1 MSSICVNILFSV
13 ILGFVT
19 PLIFSGASAVMTF
32 IFDTFTRP
40 FQFTYEQG
48 QGTNWFVEML
58 GSDLLN
64 IVVKIMISAGVVLA
78 IFMLAVNIFK
88 LFFAGFSKRVES
100 PIALCIRAVMSIF
113 LSYWI
118 IDIVYKVVFPM
129 FQWMLDKVNNI
140 TINSGKTVSQSISD
154 MYSLVEQTSA
164 SDFGL
169 SEGTNFVDKLAGAI
183 SGTSYGSVGTIIT
196 AIVFIVFFIK
206 SIIALFRLIAEMA
219 ERYLLVNVLTVCSP
233 MIMPTVISDS
243 TMQIFLSW
251 IRMMIANCLVLIFN
265 SLGMIMLNVAFV
277 NVGSACTAIVGMSGS
292 GRWMRPI
299 TAMVVFVALIKVV
312 EKFDVYLAQLA
323 FKIQAIGG
331 NDTGPTLGGLIALGG
346 KANKNAAQ
354 VAQAGGLGNY
364 LGEKAGNV
372 LGFFGGNRSGL
383 AKSLSQNATEYR
395 AASKEEARQ
404 LGHGALADRQNEDEI
419 NEENKQ
425 LRNQKNTQETDG
437 NNPDETKRVPTP
449 DTGGDLGQEPD
460 TGTGGNDGDNTGDG
474 KPKDTGGN
482 DGGNLGGGNPK
493 DTGTGGDLGQEPDTG
508 TGGNDGDNTGDG
520 KPKDTGGN
528 DGGNLG
534 GGNPKDTGTGGGE
547 DKGETGN
554 NSPEAPKNVFTTGGN
569 NDFVPVSEPSGTFDL
584 DRPGE
589 SGTHGQ
595 EVVSNDV
602 EPSQNTTQDTTTT
615 VETVERNIRE
625 RAKGVN
631 VEKTLD
637 DSYKDNSL
645 SDADVTRRQEE
656 YKRKFYEQ
664 KSQEEEKYAKDN
676 PEYPED
682 K

>member
-154 MYSLVEQTSA
+154 MYSLMEQTSA

-243 TMQIFLSW
+243 TIQIFLSW

-277 NVGSACTAIVGMSGS
+277 NVGSACTAIVGMDGS

-493 DTGTGGDLGQEPDTG
+493 G
-508 TGGNDGDNTGDG
+508 
-520 KPKDTGGN
+520 
-528 DGGNLG
+528 
-534 GGNPKDTGTGGGE
+534 TGTGGGE

-554 NSPEAPKNVFTTGGN
+554 NSPEAHKNVFTTGGN

-625 RAKGVN
+625 RAEGVN

>member
-13 ILGFVT
+13 ILGFIT

-88 LFFAGFSKRVES
+88 LFFAGISKRVES

-140 TINSGKTVSQSISD
+140 TINTGKTVSQSISD

-383 AKSLSQNATEYR
+383 AKNLSQNATEYR

-419 NEENKQ
+419 NEENKR
-425 LRNQKNTQETDG
+425 LRNQKDTQETDD
-437 NNPDETKRVPTP
+437 NSPDEGKKVPEGPGDNKDEGSP
-449 DTGGDLGQEPD
+449 DEGKKGPNGPGDNKDEGSPDEGKKVPEGPGDNKDEGSPDEGKKVPNDPGGGGSGQGTGA
-460 TGTGGNDGDNTGDG
+460 GTGGN
-474 KPKDTGGN
+474 
-482 DGGNLGGGNPK
+482 
-493 DTGTGGDLGQEPDTG
+493 
-508 TGGNDGDNTGDG
+508 
-520 KPKDTGGN
+520 
-528 DGGNLG
+528 
-534 GGNPKDTGTGGGE
+534 
-547 DKGETGN
+547 N
-554 NSPEAPKNVFTTGGN
+554 N
-569 NDFVPVSEPSGTFDL
+569 FVPVPERSGTFDL

-589 SGTHGQ
+589 SGTRR
-595 EVVSNDV
+595 DV
-602 EPSQNTTQDTTTT
+602 EPSQNTIQDTTRT
-615 VETVERNIRE
+615 VETVRD
-625 RAKGVN
+625 RAESVKVD
-631 VEKTLD
+631 KTLD

-645 SDADVTRRQEE
+645 SDAEATRRQEE

>member
-78 IFMLAVNIFK
+78 IFMLALNIFK

-140 TINSGKTVSQSISD
+140 TINTGKTVSQSISD

-183 SGTSYGSVGTIIT
+183 SGASYGSVGTIIT

-383 AKSLSQNATEYR
+383 AKNLSQNATEYR

-425 LRNQKNTQETDG
+425 LRNQKNTQEMDDNSSDETKRVPTPDTGGGEDEGGTDG

-449 DTGGDLGQEPD
+449 GPGGDLGQNTD
-460 TGTGGNDGDNTGDG
+460 TGTGGNDG
-474 KPKDTGGN
+474 GN
-482 DGGNLGGGNPK
+482 PGGGKDEPNPV
-493 DTGTGGDLGQEPDTG
+493 
-508 TGGNDGDNTGDG
+508 
-520 KPKDTGGN
+520 
-528 DGGNLG
+528 
-534 GGNPKDTGTGGGE
+534 
-547 DKGETGN
+547 
-554 NSPEAPKNVFTTGGN
+554 STTGEN
-569 NDFVPVSEPSGTFDL
+569 NNGFVPVPERSGTFDL

-602 EPSQNTTQDTTTT
+602 EPFQNTTQDTTTT

-625 RAKGVN
+625 RAEGVN

-645 SDADVTRRQEE
+645 SDAEATATRRQEE

>member
-140 TINSGKTVSQSISD
+140 TINTGKTVSQSISD

-183 SGTSYGSVGTIIT
+183 SGTLYGSVGTIIT

-383 AKSLSQNATEYR
+383 AKNLSQNATEYR

-404 LGHGALADRQNEDEI
+404 LGHGALADRQNEEEI
-419 NEENKQ
+419 NEENKR
-425 LRNQKNTQETDG
+425 LRNQKNAQETDDG
-437 NNPDETKRVPTP
+437 QPKN
-449 DTGGDLGQEPD
+449 TGPSGGLSQNTDAGSGDGGSGQGTG
-460 TGTGGNDGDNTGDG
+460 TGTGGAPVAEAKGPFTF
-474 KPKDTGGN
+474 GG
-482 DGGNLGGGNPK
+482 
-493 DTGTGGDLGQEPDTG
+493 PD
-508 TGGNDGDNTGDG
+508 
-520 KPKDTGGN
+520 K
-528 DGGNLG
+528 
-534 GGNPKDTGTGGGE
+534 
-547 DKGETGN
+547 
-554 NSPEAPKNVFTTGGN
+554 
-569 NDFVPVSEPSGTFDL
+569 
-584 DRPGE
+584 

-595 EVVSNDV
+595 EGVSNDV
-602 EPSQNTTQDTTTT
+602 EPSQNTTQDTTRT
-615 VETVERNIRE
+615 VETVERNIRK

-645 SDADVTRRQEE
+645 SDAEATRRQEE

>member
-140 TINSGKTVSQSISD
+140 TINTGKTVSQSISD

-331 NDTGPTLGGLIALGG
+331 SDTGPTLGGLIALGG

-383 AKSLSQNATEYR
+383 AKNLSQNATEYR

-425 LRNQKNTQETDG
+425 LKNQKNTQETDD
-437 NNPDETKRVPTP
+437 NSPDETKRVPTP
-449 DTGGDLGQEPD
+449 DTGGGEDEGGPGDNSSDETKRVPTTDGGDLGQNTD
-460 TGTGGNDGDNTGDG
+460 TGTGGNDG
-474 KPKDTGGN
+474 GN
-482 DGGNLGGGNPK
+482 PGGGKDEPNPV
-493 DTGTGGDLGQEPDTG
+493 
-508 TGGNDGDNTGDG
+508 
-520 KPKDTGGN
+520 
-528 DGGNLG
+528 
-534 GGNPKDTGTGGGE
+534 
-547 DKGETGN
+547 
-554 NSPEAPKNVFTTGGN
+554 STTGEN
-569 NDFVPVSEPSGTFDL
+569 NNGFVPVPEHSGTFDL

-602 EPSQNTTQDTTTT
+602 EPSQNTPQDTTTT

-625 RAKGVN
+625 RAEGVN

>member
-140 TINSGKTVSQSISD
+140 TINTGKTVSQSISD

-299 TAMVVFVALIKVV
+299 TAMVVFVVLIKVV

-383 AKSLSQNATEYR
+383 AKNLSQNATEYR

-419 NEENKQ
+419 NEENKR
-425 LRNQKNTQETDG
+425 LRNQKDTQETDD
-437 NNPDETKRVPTP
+437 NSPDETKRVPTP
-449 DTGGDLGQEPD
+449 DTGGGEDEGGTGDNSSDETKRVPTTDGGDLGQNTD
-460 TGTGGNDGDNTGDG
+460 TGTGGNDG
-474 KPKDTGGN
+474 GN
-482 DGGNLGGGNPK
+482 PGGGKDEPNPV
-493 DTGTGGDLGQEPDTG
+493 
-508 TGGNDGDNTGDG
+508 
-520 KPKDTGGN
+520 
-528 DGGNLG
+528 
-534 GGNPKDTGTGGGE
+534 
-547 DKGETGN
+547 
-554 NSPEAPKNVFTTGGN
+554 STTGEN
-569 NDFVPVSEPSGTFDL
+569 NNGFVPVPERSGTFDL

-602 EPSQNTTQDTTTT
+602 EPFQNTTQDTTTT

-625 RAKGVN
+625 RAEGVN

>member
-140 TINSGKTVSQSISD
+140 TINTGKTVSQSISD

-183 SGTSYGSVGTIIT
+183 SGASYGSVGTIIT

-383 AKSLSQNATEYR
+383 AKNLSQNATEYR

-419 NEENKQ
+419 NEENKR
-425 LRNQKNTQETDG
+425 LRNQKNTQETDD
-437 NNPDETKRVPTP
+437 NSPDETKRVPTP

-460 TGTGGNDGDNTGDG
+460 TGTGGNDG
-474 KPKDTGGN
+474 GN
-482 DGGNLGGGNPK
+482 PGGGKDEPNPV
-493 DTGTGGDLGQEPDTG
+493 
-508 TGGNDGDNTGDG
+508 
-520 KPKDTGGN
+520 
-528 DGGNLG
+528 
-534 GGNPKDTGTGGGE
+534 
-547 DKGETGN
+547 
-554 NSPEAPKNVFTTGGN
+554 STTGEN
-569 NDFVPVSEPSGTFDL
+569 NNGFVPVPERSGTFDL

-625 RAKGVN
+625 RAEGVN

>member
-140 TINSGKTVSQSISD
+140 TINTGKTVSQSISD

-383 AKSLSQNATEYR
+383 AKNLSQNATEYR

-425 LRNQKNTQETDG
+425 LRNQKNTQEMDDNSSDETKRVPTPDTGGGEDEGGTDG

-449 DTGGDLGQEPD
+449 GPGGDLGQNTD

-493 DTGTGGDLGQEPDTG
+493 GI
-508 TGGNDGDNTGDG
+508 
-520 KPKDTGGN
+520 
-528 DGGNLG
+528 
-534 GGNPKDTGTGGGE
+534 GTGGGE

-554 NSPEAPKNVFTTGGN
+554 NSPEAPKNVSTTGGN

-625 RAKGVN
+625 RAEGVN

-645 SDADVTRRQEE
+645 SDADATRRQEE

>member
-88 LFFAGFSKRVES
+88 LFFAGISKRVES

-383 AKSLSQNATEYR
+383 AKNLSQNATEYR

-419 NEENKQ
+419 NEENKR
-425 LRNQKNTQETDG
+425 LRNQKNIQETDD
-437 NNPDETKRVPTP
+437 NSQKDTKKVPTP
-449 DTGGDLGQEPD
+449 DGGGGEDEGGTGDNSSETPIQVPTGSGGDLGQ
-460 TGTGGNDGDNTGDG
+460 NTDAG
-474 KPKDTGGN
+474 TGGN
-482 DGGNLGGGNPK
+482 DGGNPGGGKDEPNPV
-493 DTGTGGDLGQEPDTG
+493 
-508 TGGNDGDNTGDG
+508 
-520 KPKDTGGN
+520 
-528 DGGNLG
+528 
-534 GGNPKDTGTGGGE
+534 
-547 DKGETGN
+547 
-554 NSPEAPKNVFTTGGN
+554 STTGEN
-569 NDFVPVSEPSGTFDL
+569 NNGFVPVPERSGTFDL

-602 EPSQNTTQDTTTT
+602 EPSQNTTQDTTQDTTTT

-625 RAKGVN
+625 RAEGVN

-637 DSYKDNSL
+637 DSYKNDSL
-645 SDADVTRRQEE
+645 SDAEATRRQEE

-664 KSQEEEKYAKDN
+664 KSQEEKYAKDN

>member
-88 LFFAGFSKRVES
+88 LFFAGISKRVES

-383 AKSLSQNATEYR
+383 AKNLSQNATEYR
-395 AASKEEARQ
+395 AAIKEEARQ

-419 NEENKQ
+419 NEENKR
-425 LRNQKNTQETDG
+425 LRNQKDTQETDD
-437 NNPDETKRVPTP
+437 NSPDEGKKVPEGPGDNKDEGSP
-449 DTGGDLGQEPD
+449 DEGKKVPNDPGGGGSGQGTGA
-460 TGTGGNDGDNTGDG
+460 GTGGN
-474 KPKDTGGN
+474 
-482 DGGNLGGGNPK
+482 
-493 DTGTGGDLGQEPDTG
+493 
-508 TGGNDGDNTGDG
+508 
-520 KPKDTGGN
+520 
-528 DGGNLG
+528 
-534 GGNPKDTGTGGGE
+534 
-547 DKGETGN
+547 N
-554 NSPEAPKNVFTTGGN
+554 N
-569 NDFVPVSEPSGTFDL
+569 FVPVPERSGTFDL

-589 SGTHGQ
+589 SGTRR
-595 EVVSNDV
+595 DV
-602 EPSQNTTQDTTTT
+602 EPSQNTIQDTTRT
-615 VETVERNIRE
+615 VETVRD
-625 RAKGVN
+625 RAESVKVD
-631 VEKTLD
+631 KTLD

-645 SDADVTRRQEE
+645 SDAEATRRQEE

>member
-383 AKSLSQNATEYR
+383 AKNLSQNATEYR

-419 NEENKQ
+419 NEENKR

-460 TGTGGNDGDNTGDG
+460 TGTGG
-474 KPKDTGGN
+474 
-482 DGGNLGGGNPK
+482 
-493 DTGTGGDLGQEPDTG
+493 
-508 TGGNDGDNTGDG
+508 
-520 KPKDTGGN
+520 
-528 DGGNLG
+528 
-534 GGNPKDTGTGGGE
+534 GE

-554 NSPEAPKNVFTTGGN
+554 NSPEAPKNVSTTGGN

-625 RAKGVN
+625 RAEGVN

-645 SDADVTRRQEE
+645 SDADATRRQEE

>member
-140 TINSGKTVSQSISD
+140 TINTGKTVSQSISD

-183 SGTSYGSVGTIIT
+183 SGASYGSVGTIIT

-383 AKSLSQNATEYR
+383 AKNLSQNATEYR

-419 NEENKQ
+419 NEENKR
-425 LRNQKNTQETDG
+425 LRNQKNTQETGD
-437 NNPDETKRVPTP
+437 NSPDEGKKVPEGPGDNKDEGSP
-449 DTGGDLGQEPD
+449 DKGKNVSKDSGVGESETDKGQPKNTGHGGDLGQNTGP
-460 TGTGGNDGDNTGDG
+460 GTGGAPVPES
-474 KPKDTGGN
+474 K
-482 DGGNLGGGNPK
+482 
-493 DTGTGGDLGQEPDTG
+493 GTF
-508 TGGNDGDNTGDG
+508 N
-520 KPKDTGGN
+520 
-528 DGGNLG
+528 
-534 GGNPKDTGTGGGE
+534 
-547 DKGETGN
+547 
-554 NSPEAPKNVFTTGGN
+554 F
-569 NDFVPVSEPSGTFDL
+569 SGTDK
-584 DRPGE
+584 
-589 SGTHGQ
+589 SGTPGQ
-595 EVVSNDV
+595 N
-602 EPSQNTTQDTTTT
+602 
-615 VETVERNIRE
+615 VETVERTIRE
-625 RAKGVN
+625 RAEGVN
-631 VEKTLD
+631 VKKTLD
-637 DSYKDNSL
+637 DSYKDDSL

-664 KSQEEEKYAKDN
+664 KSQEEEKYARIIRN
-676 PEYPED
+676 IRRINNTESCSLR
-682 K
+682 

>member
-383 AKSLSQNATEYR
+383 AKNLSQNATEYR

-493 DTGTGGDLGQEPDTG
+493 G
-508 TGGNDGDNTGDG
+508 
-520 KPKDTGGN
+520 
-528 DGGNLG
+528 
-534 GGNPKDTGTGGGE
+534 TGTGGGE

-554 NSPEAPKNVFTTGGN
+554 NSPEAPKNVSTTGGN

-625 RAKGVN
+625 RAEGVN
-631 VEKTLD
+631 VEKMSD
-637 DSYKDNSL
+637 DSYKDDSL
-645 SDADVTRRQEE
+645 SDTEATRRQEE

>member
-19 PLIFSGASAVMTF
+19 PLIFSATSAVMTF

-58 GSDLLN
+58 GPDLLN

-88 LFFAGFSKRVES
+88 LFFAGLSKRVES

-140 TINSGKTVSQSISD
+140 TINSGKTASQSISD
-154 MYSLVEQTSA
+154 MFSLMEQSSA
-164 SDFGL
+164 GDFGL
-169 SEGTNFVDKLAGAI
+169 SEGTNFVDKLTGAI
-183 SGTSYGSVGTIIT
+183 SGSSYGSVGTIIT

-206 SIIALFRLIAEMA
+206 SIIALFRLVAEMA

-265 SLGMIMLNVAFV
+265 SLGMIMLNVAFI

-383 AKSLSQNATEYR
+383 AKNLSQNATEYR

-419 NEENKQ
+419 NEENKR
-425 LRNQKNTQETDG
+425 LKNQKNTQETDDDNPGDGQPKNTGSGGGLGQNTDAGSGGNKDEEETDDGQPKNTGGG
-437 NNPDETKRVPTP
+437 NNNKDDNSQKDPIQVPTAP
-449 DTGGDLGQEPD
+449 GGGSGQNTAPEGGGSGQNTG
-460 TGTGGNDGDNTGDG
+460 TGTGGNNE
-474 KPKDTGGN
+474 KFK
-482 DGGNLGGGNPK
+482 
-493 DTGTGGDLGQEPDTG
+493 
-508 TGGNDGDNTGDG
+508 
-520 KPKDTGGN
+520 
-528 DGGNLG
+528 
-534 GGNPKDTGTGGGE
+534 
-547 DKGETGN
+547 
-554 NSPEAPKNVFTTGGN
+554 
-569 NDFVPVSEPSGTFDL
+569 SEPSGTFDF
-584 DRPGE
+584 DRTGE
-589 SGTHGQ
+589 SGTPGQ
-595 EVVSNDV
+595 
-602 EPSQNTTQDTTTT
+602 PQNTTVTE
-615 VETVERNIRE
+615 ETVERNIRE
-625 RAKGVN
+625 RAEGVN
-631 VEKTLD
+631 VDKTLG
-637 DSYKDNSL
+637 DSYKDDSL
-645 SDADVTRRQEE
+645 SDAEATRRQEE
-656 YKRKFYEQ
+656 YKRKFYER

>member
-140 TINSGKTVSQSISD
+140 TINTGKTVSQSISD

-383 AKSLSQNATEYR
+383 AKNLSQNATEYR

-419 NEENKQ
+419 NEENKR
-425 LRNQKNTQETDG
+425 LRNQKNAQETDD

-460 TGTGGNDGDNTGDG
+460 TGTGGNDGGNPGDG

-493 DTGTGGDLGQEPDTG
+493 GTG
-508 TGGNDGDNTGDG
+508 TGGNDG
-520 KPKDTGGN
+520 GN
-528 DGGNLG
+528 PG
-534 GGNPKDTGTGGGE
+534 GGKDEPNPV
-547 DKGETGN
+547 
-554 NSPEAPKNVFTTGGN
+554 STTGEN
-569 NDFVPVSEPSGTFDL
+569 NNGFVPVSEPSGTFDL

-602 EPSQNTTQDTTTT
+602 EPFQNTTQDTTTT

-625 RAKGVN
+625 RAEGVN

-645 SDADVTRRQEE
+645 SDAEATATRRQEE

>member
-13 ILGFVT
+13 ILGFIT

-183 SGTSYGSVGTIIT
+183 SGTAYGSVGTIIT

-331 NDTGPTLGGLIALGG
+331 NDTGPTLGGLIALGA

-383 AKSLSQNATEYR
+383 AKNLSQNATEYR

-419 NEENKQ
+419 NEENKR
-425 LRNQKNTQETDG
+425 LRNQKNTQETGD
-437 NNPDETKRVPTP
+437 NSPDETKRVPTP
-449 DTGGDLGQEPD
+449 DTGGGLNQNPD
-460 TGTGGNDGDNTGDG
+460 GGSGDGDGEGSPDDSQ
-474 KPKDTGGN
+474 PKDTGHGGGLN
-482 DGGNLGGGNPK
+482 QNPDGGSGDGGSGQG
-493 DTGTGGDLGQEPDTG
+493 TGAGTGGIPV
-508 TGGNDGDNTGDG
+508 
-520 KPKDTGGN
+520 
-528 DGGNLG
+528 
-534 GGNPKDTGTGGGE
+534 
-547 DKGETGN
+547 
-554 NSPEAPKNVFTTGGN
+554 PESKRTFNF
-569 NDFVPVSEPSGTFDL
+569 SGTDK
-584 DRPGE
+584 
-589 SGTHGQ
+589 SGTPGQ
-595 EVVSNDV
+595 N
-602 EPSQNTTQDTTTT
+602 
-615 VETVERNIRE
+615 VETVKRTIRE

-645 SDADVTRRQEE
+645 SDAEATRRQEE

>member
-140 TINSGKTVSQSISD
+140 TINTGKTVSQSISD

-383 AKSLSQNATEYR
+383 AKNLSQNATEYR

-419 NEENKQ
+419 NEENKR
-425 LRNQKNTQETDG
+425 LRNQKDTQETDD
-437 NNPDETKRVPTP
+437 NSPDETKRGPTP
-449 DTGGDLGQEPD
+449 DTGGGKDEP
-460 TGTGGNDGDNTGDG
+460 
-474 KPKDTGGN
+474 
-482 DGGNLGGGNPK
+482 NPV
-493 DTGTGGDLGQEPDTG
+493 
-508 TGGNDGDNTGDG
+508 
-520 KPKDTGGN
+520 
-528 DGGNLG
+528 
-534 GGNPKDTGTGGGE
+534 
-547 DKGETGN
+547 
-554 NSPEAPKNVFTTGGN
+554 STTGEN
-569 NDFVPVSEPSGTFDL
+569 NNGFVPVPERSGTFDL

-602 EPSQNTTQDTTTT
+602 EPFQNTTQDTTTT

-625 RAKGVN
+625 RAEGVN

>member
-346 KANKNAAQ
+346 KANKNVAQ

-383 AKSLSQNATEYR
+383 AKNLSQNATEYR

-419 NEENKQ
+419 NEENKR
-425 LRNQKNTQETDG
+425 LRNQQNTQETDD
-437 NNPDETKRVPTP
+437 NSPDETKRVPTP
-449 DTGGDLGQEPD
+449 DTGGGEDEGGTGDNSSDETKRVPTTDGGDLGQ
-460 TGTGGNDGDNTGDG
+460 NTDAG
-474 KPKDTGGN
+474 TGGN
-482 DGGNLGGGNPK
+482 DGGNPGGGKDEPNPV
-493 DTGTGGDLGQEPDTG
+493 
-508 TGGNDGDNTGDG
+508 
-520 KPKDTGGN
+520 
-528 DGGNLG
+528 
-534 GGNPKDTGTGGGE
+534 
-547 DKGETGN
+547 
-554 NSPEAPKNVFTTGGN
+554 STTGENN

-595 EVVSNDV
+595 EVVANDV

-625 RAKGVN
+625 RAEGVN

-637 DSYKDNSL
+637 DSYKNDSL
-645 SDADVTRRQEE
+645 SDADATRRQEE

-664 KSQEEEKYAKDN
+664 KSQEEKYAKDN

>member
-32 IFDTFTRP
+32 IFETFTRP

-88 LFFAGFSKRVES
+88 LFFAGISKRVES

-140 TINSGKTVSQSISD
+140 TINTGKTVSQSISD

-383 AKSLSQNATEYR
+383 AKNLSQNATEYR

-482 DGGNLGGGNPK
+482 NGGNLGGGNPK
-493 DTGTGGDLGQEPDTG
+493 GTGTGGS
-508 TGGNDGDNTGDG
+508 
-520 KPKDTGGN
+520 
-528 DGGNLG
+528 
-534 GGNPKDTGTGGGE
+534 E

-554 NSPEAPKNVFTTGGN
+554 NSPEAPKNVSTTGGN

-625 RAKGVN
+625 RAEGVN

-645 SDADVTRRQEE
+645 SDADATRRQEE

>member
-140 TINSGKTVSQSISD
+140 TINTGKTVSQSISD

-183 SGTSYGSVGTIIT
+183 SGTLYGSVGTIIT

-383 AKSLSQNATEYR
+383 AKNLSQNATEYR

-437 NNPDETKRVPTP
+437 NNPDETKQVLTP

-460 TGTGGNDGDNTGDG
+460 TGTGGNDGDNSSDTPIQVSTG
-474 KPKDTGGN
+474 P
-482 DGGNLGGGNPK
+482 
-493 DTGTGGDLGQEPDTG
+493 GGDLGQNTDAG
-508 TGGNDGDNTGDG
+508 TGGNDGDNSSDTPIQVSTGPGGDLG
-520 KPKDTGGN
+520 QNTDAGTGGN
-528 DGGNLG
+528 DGGNPG
-534 GGNPKDTGTGGGE
+534 GGKDE
-547 DKGETGN
+547 PN
-554 NSPEAPKNVFTTGGN
+554 
-569 NDFVPVSEPSGTFDL
+569 PVSTN
-584 DRPGE
+584 
-589 SGTHGQ
+589 GQ

-602 EPSQNTTQDTTTT
+602 EPSQNTTQDTTAT

-625 RAKGVN
+625 RAEGVN

-664 KSQEEEKYAKDN
+664 KSQEEEKFAKDN

>member
-13 ILGFVT
+13 ILGFIT

-183 SGTSYGSVGTIIT
+183 SGASYGSVGTIIT

-383 AKSLSQNATEYR
+383 AKNLSQNATEYR

-404 LGHGALADRQNEDEI
+404 LGHGALADRQNEDEK
-419 NEENKQ
+419 NEENKR
-425 LRNQKNTQETDG
+425 LRNQKNTQETGDD
-437 NNPDETKRVPTP
+437 NPDEGKKVPEGPGDNKDKEEMDDNSPDKGKKLP
-449 DTGGDLGQEPD
+449 DTVPGGNSGKKLYTDSGDGGSGQG
-460 TGTGGNDGDNTGDG
+460 TGAGTGGIPVPES
-474 KPKDTGGN
+474 K
-482 DGGNLGGGNPK
+482 
-493 DTGTGGDLGQEPDTG
+493 GTF
-508 TGGNDGDNTGDG
+508 N
-520 KPKDTGGN
+520 
-528 DGGNLG
+528 
-534 GGNPKDTGTGGGE
+534 
-547 DKGETGN
+547 
-554 NSPEAPKNVFTTGGN
+554 F
-569 NDFVPVSEPSGTFDL
+569 SGTDK
-584 DRPGE
+584 
-589 SGTHGQ
+589 SGTPGQ
-595 EVVSNDV
+595 N
-602 EPSQNTTQDTTTT
+602 
-615 VETVERNIRE
+615 VETVERTIRE

-645 SDADVTRRQEE
+645 SDAEATRRQEE

>member
-140 TINSGKTVSQSISD
+140 TINTGKTVSQSISD

-383 AKSLSQNATEYR
+383 AKNLSQNATEYR

-425 LRNQKNTQETDG
+425 LRNQKNTQEMDDNSSDETKRVPTTDTGGGEDEGGTDG
-437 NNPDETKRVPTP
+437 NNPDETKRVPTT
-449 DTGGDLGQEPD
+449 DGGDLGQNTD
-460 TGTGGNDGDNTGDG
+460 TGTGGNDG
-474 KPKDTGGN
+474 GN
-482 DGGNLGGGNPK
+482 PGGGKDEPNPV
-493 DTGTGGDLGQEPDTG
+493 
-508 TGGNDGDNTGDG
+508 
-520 KPKDTGGN
+520 
-528 DGGNLG
+528 
-534 GGNPKDTGTGGGE
+534 
-547 DKGETGN
+547 
-554 NSPEAPKNVFTTGGN
+554 STTGEN
-569 NDFVPVSEPSGTFDL
+569 NNGFVPVPEHSGTLDL

-615 VETVERNIRE
+615 IETVERNIRE
-625 RAKGVN
+625 RAEGVN

>member
-383 AKSLSQNATEYR
+383 AKNLSQNATEYR

-419 NEENKQ
+419 NEENKR
-425 LRNQKNTQETDG
+425 LRNQKNTQETDD
-437 NNPDETKRVPTP
+437 NSPDETKRVPTP

-460 TGTGGNDGDNTGDG
+460 TGTGGNDGDN
-474 KPKDTGGN
+474 P
-482 DGGNLGGGNPK
+482 GGGKDEPNPV
-493 DTGTGGDLGQEPDTG
+493 
-508 TGGNDGDNTGDG
+508 
-520 KPKDTGGN
+520 
-528 DGGNLG
+528 
-534 GGNPKDTGTGGGE
+534 
-547 DKGETGN
+547 
-554 NSPEAPKNVFTTGGN
+554 STTGEN
-569 NDFVPVSEPSGTFDL
+569 NNGFVPVPEHSGTFDL

-625 RAKGVN
+625 RAEGVN

-664 KSQEEEKYAKDN
+664 KSQEEKYAKDN

>member
-19 PLIFSGASAVMTF
+19 PLIFSGTSAVMTF

-140 TINSGKTVSQSISD
+140 TINTGKTVSQSISD

-383 AKSLSQNATEYR
+383 AKNLSQNATEYR

-460 TGTGGNDGDNTGDG
+460 TGTGGNDGDNSSETPIQVPTGPGGDLG
-474 KPKDTGGN
+474 QNTDAGTGGN
-482 DGGNLGGGNPK
+482 DGGNPGGGKDEPNPV
-493 DTGTGGDLGQEPDTG
+493 
-508 TGGNDGDNTGDG
+508 
-520 KPKDTGGN
+520 
-528 DGGNLG
+528 
-534 GGNPKDTGTGGGE
+534 
-547 DKGETGN
+547 
-554 NSPEAPKNVFTTGGN
+554 STTGEN
-569 NDFVPVSEPSGTFDL
+569 NNGFVPVPEHSGTFDL

-625 RAKGVN
+625 RAEGVN

>member
-48 QGTNWFVEML
+48 QGTNRFVEML

-88 LFFAGFSKRVES
+88 LFFAGISKRVES

-140 TINSGKTVSQSISD
+140 TINTGKTVSQSISD

-383 AKSLSQNATEYR
+383 AKNLSQNATEYR
-395 AASKEEARQ
+395 AANKEEAKQ

-419 NEENKQ
+419 NEENKR
-425 LRNQKNTQETDG
+425 LRNQKNAQETDD
-437 NNPDETKRVPTP
+437 NNPDETKKVPEGP
-449 DTGGDLGQEPD
+449 GGGDKDETDGP
-460 TGTGGNDGDNTGDG
+460 GTEVPKDSGGGSPESIGGGDNSNPDG
-474 KPKDTGGN
+474 T
-482 DGGNLGGGNPK
+482 GGGNPESI
-493 DTGTGGDLGQEPDTG
+493 G
-508 TGGNDGDNTGDG
+508 
-520 KPKDTGGN
+520 
-528 DGGNLG
+528 
-534 GGNPKDTGTGGGE
+534 
-547 DKGETGN
+547 
-554 NSPEAPKNVFTTGGN
+554 TGGN

-589 SGTHGQ
+589 SGTHVQ

-625 RAKGVN
+625 RAEGVN

-645 SDADVTRRQEE
+645 SDAEATRRQEE

>member
-140 TINSGKTVSQSISD
+140 TINTGKTVSQSISD

-383 AKSLSQNATEYR
+383 AKNLSQNATEYR

-460 TGTGGNDGDNTGDG
+460 TGTGGNDGDNSSETPIQVPTGPGGDLG
-474 KPKDTGGN
+474 QNIDAGTGGN
-482 DGGNLGGGNPK
+482 DGGNPGGGKDEPNPV
-493 DTGTGGDLGQEPDTG
+493 
-508 TGGNDGDNTGDG
+508 
-520 KPKDTGGN
+520 
-528 DGGNLG
+528 
-534 GGNPKDTGTGGGE
+534 
-547 DKGETGN
+547 
-554 NSPEAPKNVFTTGGN
+554 STTGEN
-569 NDFVPVSEPSGTFDL
+569 NNGFVPVPEHSGTFDL

-625 RAKGVN
+625 RAEGVN

>member
-140 TINSGKTVSQSISD
+140 TINTGKTVSQSISD

-383 AKSLSQNATEYR
+383 AKNLSQNATEYR

-419 NEENKQ
+419 NEENKR
-425 LRNQKNTQETDG
+425 LRNQKNTQETDD
-437 NNPDETKRVPTP
+437 NSPDETKRVPTTDGGGGEDEGGP
-449 DTGGDLGQEPD
+449 GDNSPETPIQVPTGPGGDLGQNTD
-460 TGTGGNDGDNTGDG
+460 TGTGGNDG
-474 KPKDTGGN
+474 GN
-482 DGGNLGGGNPK
+482 PGGGKDEPNPV
-493 DTGTGGDLGQEPDTG
+493 
-508 TGGNDGDNTGDG
+508 
-520 KPKDTGGN
+520 
-528 DGGNLG
+528 
-534 GGNPKDTGTGGGE
+534 
-547 DKGETGN
+547 
-554 NSPEAPKNVFTTGGN
+554 STTGEN
-569 NDFVPVSEPSGTFDL
+569 NNGFVPVPERSGTFDL

-602 EPSQNTTQDTTTT
+602 EPFQNTTQDTTTT

-625 RAKGVN
+625 RAEGVN

>member
-78 IFMLAVNIFK
+78 IFMLAINIFK

-140 TINSGKTVSQSISD
+140 TINTGKTVSQSISD

-383 AKSLSQNATEYR
+383 AKNLSQNATEYR

-425 LRNQKNTQETDG
+425 LRNQKNTQEMDDNSSDETKRVPTPDTGGGEDEGGTDG

-449 DTGGDLGQEPD
+449 GPGGDLGQNTD
-460 TGTGGNDGDNTGDG
+460 TGTGGNDG
-474 KPKDTGGN
+474 GN
-482 DGGNLGGGNPK
+482 PGGGKDEPNPV
-493 DTGTGGDLGQEPDTG
+493 
-508 TGGNDGDNTGDG
+508 
-520 KPKDTGGN
+520 
-528 DGGNLG
+528 
-534 GGNPKDTGTGGGE
+534 
-547 DKGETGN
+547 
-554 NSPEAPKNVFTTGGN
+554 STTGEN
-569 NDFVPVSEPSGTFDL
+569 NNGFVPVPERSGTFDL

-602 EPSQNTTQDTTTT
+602 EPFQNTTQDTTTT

-625 RAKGVN
+625 RAEGVN

-645 SDADVTRRQEE
+645 SDAEATATRRQEE

>member
-78 IFMLAVNIFK
+78 IFMLAGNIFK
-88 LFFAGFSKRVES
+88 LFCACFSKRVES

-140 TINSGKTVSQSISD
+140 TINTGKTVSQSISD

-383 AKSLSQNATEYR
+383 AKNLSQNATEYR

-419 NEENKQ
+419 NEENKR
-425 LRNQKNTQETDG
+425 LRNQKDTQETDD
-437 NNPDETKRVPTP
+437 NSPDETKRVPTP
-449 DTGGDLGQEPD
+449 DTGGGEDEGGTGDNSSDETKRVPTTDGGDLGQNTD
-460 TGTGGNDGDNTGDG
+460 TGTGGNDG
-474 KPKDTGGN
+474 GN
-482 DGGNLGGGNPK
+482 PGGGKDEPNPV
-493 DTGTGGDLGQEPDTG
+493 
-508 TGGNDGDNTGDG
+508 
-520 KPKDTGGN
+520 
-528 DGGNLG
+528 
-534 GGNPKDTGTGGGE
+534 
-547 DKGETGN
+547 
-554 NSPEAPKNVFTTGGN
+554 STTGEN
-569 NDFVPVSEPSGTFDL
+569 NNGFVPVPERSGTFDL

-602 EPSQNTTQDTTTT
+602 EPFQNTTQDTTTT

-625 RAKGVN
+625 RAEGVN

>member
-140 TINSGKTVSQSISD
+140 TINTGKTVSQSISD

-383 AKSLSQNATEYR
+383 AKNLSQNATEYR

-419 NEENKQ
+419 NEENKR
-425 LRNQKNTQETDG
+425 LRNQKDTQETDDNSPDETKRG
-437 NNPDETKRVPTP
+437 PTPDTGGGEDEGGTGDNSSDETKRVPTT
-449 DTGGDLGQEPD
+449 DGGDLGQNTD
-460 TGTGGNDGDNTGDG
+460 TGTGGNDG
-474 KPKDTGGN
+474 GN
-482 DGGNLGGGNPK
+482 PGGGKDEPNPV
-493 DTGTGGDLGQEPDTG
+493 
-508 TGGNDGDNTGDG
+508 
-520 KPKDTGGN
+520 
-528 DGGNLG
+528 
-534 GGNPKDTGTGGGE
+534 
-547 DKGETGN
+547 
-554 NSPEAPKNVFTTGGN
+554 STTGEN
-569 NDFVPVSEPSGTFDL
+569 NNGFVPVPERSGTFDL
-584 DRPGE
+584 DRRGE

-602 EPSQNTTQDTTTT
+602 EPFQNTTQDTTTT

-625 RAKGVN
+625 RAEGVN

>member
-140 TINSGKTVSQSISD
+140 TINTGKTVSQSISD

-383 AKSLSQNATEYR
+383 AKNLSQNATEYR

-404 LGHGALADRQNEDEI
+404 LGHGALADRQNEDEL
-419 NEENKQ
+419 NEENKR
-425 LRNQKNTQETDG
+425 LRNQKNTQETGDD
-437 NNPDETKRVPTP
+437 NPDEGKKVPKGPGENKDEGEEDETETKVPNP
-449 DTGGDLGQEPD
+449 GPGGGLSQESD
-460 TGTGGNDGDNTGDG
+460 AGSGDGDGDNTGNG
-474 KPKDTGGN
+474 KKLPDTVPGGNSGKKLDTDTG
-482 DGGNLGGGNPK
+482 DG
-493 DTGTGGDLGQEPDTG
+493 
-508 TGGNDGDNTGDG
+508 DGDNTG
-520 KPKDTGGN
+520 
-528 DGGNLG
+528 
-534 GGNPKDTGTGGGE
+534 GGNPESIGTGGIPV
-547 DKGETGN
+547 
-554 NSPEAPKNVFTTGGN
+554 PESKRTFNF
-569 NDFVPVSEPSGTFDL
+569 SGT
-584 DRPGE
+584 GE
-589 SGTHGQ
+589 GGT
-595 EVVSNDV
+595 S
-602 EPSQNTTQDTTTT
+602 SQDTTTT

-625 RAKGVN
+625 RAEGVN

-637 DSYKDNSL
+637 DSYKDDSL

>member
-140 TINSGKTVSQSISD
+140 TINTGKTVSQSISD

-265 SLGMIMLNVAFV
+265 SLGMIMLNVAFI

-383 AKSLSQNATEYR
+383 AKNLSQNATEYR

-425 LRNQKNTQETDG
+425 LRNQKNTQEMDG
-437 NNPDETKRVPTP
+437 NNPDEGQPKNTGP
-449 DTGGDLGQEPD
+449 GGDLGQNTD
-460 TGTGGNDGDNTGDG
+460 GGSGDGDGEGSPDDGQPKNTG
-474 KPKDTGGN
+474 PGGGLSQN
-482 DGGNLGGGNPK
+482 TDGG
-493 DTGTGGDLGQEPDTG
+493 
-508 TGGNDGDNTGDG
+508 
-520 KPKDTGGN
+520 
-528 DGGNLG
+528 
-534 GGNPKDTGTGGGE
+534 
-547 DKGETGN
+547 
-554 NSPEAPKNVFTTGGN
+554 SGGN
-569 NDFVPVSEPSGTFDL
+569 NNFVPEAEPKGTFDL
-584 DRPGE
+584 DRPDK
-589 SGTHGQ
+589 SGTPGQ
-595 EVVSNDV
+595 N
-602 EPSQNTTQDTTTT
+602 
-615 VETVERNIRE
+615 VETVERTIRD
-625 RAKGVN
+625 RAEN
-631 VEKTLD
+631 VKVDKTLD
-637 DSYKDNSL
+637 DSYKDDSL

>member
-383 AKSLSQNATEYR
+383 AKNLSQNATEYR

-419 NEENKQ
+419 NEENKR
-425 LRNQKNTQETDG
+425 LRNQKDTQETDD
-437 NNPDETKRVPTP
+437 NSPDEGKKVPEGPGDNKDEGSP
-449 DTGGDLGQEPD
+449 DEGKKVPNDPGGGGSGQGTGA
-460 TGTGGNDGDNTGDG
+460 GTGGN
-474 KPKDTGGN
+474 
-482 DGGNLGGGNPK
+482 
-493 DTGTGGDLGQEPDTG
+493 
-508 TGGNDGDNTGDG
+508 
-520 KPKDTGGN
+520 
-528 DGGNLG
+528 
-534 GGNPKDTGTGGGE
+534 
-547 DKGETGN
+547 N
-554 NSPEAPKNVFTTGGN
+554 N
-569 NDFVPVSEPSGTFDL
+569 FVPVPERSGTFDL

-625 RAKGVN
+625 RAEGVN

-645 SDADVTRRQEE
+645 SDADVTRR
-656 YKRKFYEQ
+656 
-664 KSQEEEKYAKDN
+664 
-676 PEYPED
+676 
-682 K
+682 

>member
-64 IVVKIMISAGVVLA
+64 IVVKIMISAGVVLE

-140 TINSGKTVSQSISD
+140 TINTGKTVSQSISD

-183 SGTSYGSVGTIIT
+183 SGTAYGSVGTIIT

-383 AKSLSQNATEYR
+383 AKNLSQNATEYR

-419 NEENKQ
+419 NEENKR
-425 LRNQKNTQETDG
+425 LRNQKNAQETGDD
-437 NNPDETKRVPTP
+437 NPDESKKVPEGPGENKDEGGP
-449 DTGGDLGQEPD
+449 DDSQPKNTGHGGGLGQNTGPGENKDEGGPD
-460 TGTGGNDGDNTGDG
+460 DSQPKNTGHGGGLGQNTGPGTGGAPVPEPN
-474 KPKDTGGN
+474 
-482 DGGNLGGGNPK
+482 
-493 DTGTGGDLGQEPDTG
+493 GTF
-508 TGGNDGDNTGDG
+508 N
-520 KPKDTGGN
+520 
-528 DGGNLG
+528 
-534 GGNPKDTGTGGGE
+534 
-547 DKGETGN
+547 
-554 NSPEAPKNVFTTGGN
+554 F
-569 NDFVPVSEPSGTFDL
+569 SGTD
-584 DRPGE
+584 E
-589 SGTHGQ
+589 SGTPG
-595 EVVSNDV
+595 
-602 EPSQNTTQDTTTT
+602 QDTTKT
-615 VETVERNIRE
+615 VETVRD
-625 RAKGVN
+625 RAESVKGD
-631 VEKTLD
+631 KTLD
-637 DSYKDNSL
+637 DSYKDDSL

>member
-383 AKSLSQNATEYR
+383 AKNLSQNATEYR

-419 NEENKQ
+419 NEENKR

-482 DGGNLGGGNPK
+482 DGGNLGGG
-493 DTGTGGDLGQEPDTG
+493 
-508 TGGNDGDNTGDG
+508 
-520 KPKDTGGN
+520 
-528 DGGNLG
+528 
-534 GGNPKDTGTGGGE
+534 E

-554 NSPEAPKNVFTTGGN
+554 NSPEAPKNVSTTGGN

-625 RAKGVN
+625 RAEGVN

-645 SDADVTRRQEE
+645 SDADATRRQEE

>member
-19 PLIFSGASAVMTF
+19 PLIFSATSAVMTF

-58 GSDLLN
+58 GPDLLN

-88 LFFAGFSKRVES
+88 LFFAGLSKRVES

-140 TINSGKTVSQSISD
+140 TINSGKTASQSISD
-154 MYSLVEQTSA
+154 MFSLMEQSSA
-164 SDFGL
+164 GDFGL
-169 SEGTNFVDKLAGAI
+169 SEGTNFVDKLTGAI
-183 SGTSYGSVGTIIT
+183 SGSSYGSVGTIIT

-206 SIIALFRLIAEMA
+206 SIIALFRLVAEMA

-265 SLGMIMLNVAFV
+265 SLGMIMLNVAFI

-383 AKSLSQNATEYR
+383 AKNLSQNATEYR

-419 NEENKQ
+419 NEENKR
-425 LRNQKNTQETDG
+425 LRNQKNTQETDD
-437 NNPDETKRVPTP
+437 NSPDETKRVPTP
-449 DTGGDLGQEPD
+449 DTGGGEDEGGTGDNSSDETKRVPTTDGGDLGQNTD
-460 TGTGGNDGDNTGDG
+460 TGTGGNDG
-474 KPKDTGGN
+474 GN
-482 DGGNLGGGNPK
+482 PGGGKDEPNPV
-493 DTGTGGDLGQEPDTG
+493 
-508 TGGNDGDNTGDG
+508 
-520 KPKDTGGN
+520 
-528 DGGNLG
+528 
-534 GGNPKDTGTGGGE
+534 
-547 DKGETGN
+547 
-554 NSPEAPKNVFTTGGN
+554 STTGEN
-569 NDFVPVSEPSGTFDL
+569 NNGFVPVSEPSGTFDL

-625 RAKGVN
+625 RAEGVN

-645 SDADVTRRQEE
+645 SDAEATRRQEE

>member
-140 TINSGKTVSQSISD
+140 TINTGKTVSQSISD

-383 AKSLSQNATEYR
+383 AKNLSQNATEYR

-425 LRNQKNTQETDG
+425 LRNQKNTQETDD
-437 NNPDETKRVPTP
+437 NSPDETKRVPTP

-460 TGTGGNDGDNTGDG
+460 TGPGGDLGQNTDAG
-474 KPKDTGGN
+474 TGGN
-482 DGGNLGGGNPK
+482 DGGNPGGGKDEPNPV
-493 DTGTGGDLGQEPDTG
+493 
-508 TGGNDGDNTGDG
+508 
-520 KPKDTGGN
+520 
-528 DGGNLG
+528 
-534 GGNPKDTGTGGGE
+534 
-547 DKGETGN
+547 
-554 NSPEAPKNVFTTGGN
+554 STTGENN

-625 RAKGVN
+625 RAEGVN